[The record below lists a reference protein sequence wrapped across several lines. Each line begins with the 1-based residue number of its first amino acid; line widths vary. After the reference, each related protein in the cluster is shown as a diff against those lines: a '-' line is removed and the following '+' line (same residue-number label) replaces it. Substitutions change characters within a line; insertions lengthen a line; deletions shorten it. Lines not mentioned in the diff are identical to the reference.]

1 MSASHAMIESM
12 VEAQS
17 ELLGLPIAPEHRPGV
32 VLNLER
38 LAEQAALITAFPLGP
53 EDEPAPVYRP

>member
-1 MSASHAMIESM
+1 MLESL
-12 VEAQS
+12 VDAQS

-38 LAEQAALITAFPLGP
+38 LAEQAALITGFPLGP

>member
-1 MSASHAMIESM
+1 MLESL
-12 VEAQS
+12 VDVQS

-38 LAEQAALITAFPLGP
+38 LAEQAALITGFPLGP